1 MRQLWSRLARSLVV
15 ALGATGALGAAGTT
29 VAVPVEGVAVGGV
42 AAAVAGEVARTAK
55 EPANS
60 TQRAGFTLESMTT
73 VLSKDAEYFDLNLSL
88 HNPSAAVLR
97 GAVALSVGTG
107 TANSRETLNGWMTA
121 ASSQGYRLTR
131 VATLEN
137 VAVRAKSTQNLN
149 FHIPVTELPL
159 ANPQMWG
166 PRFLEAAFETQT
178 PDLDTTTAKTST
190 PTSREETKAEA
201 TTEVAPLHTFLV
213 WDSGAAFQPSSL
225 LVLAPVTAT
234 AADQLSRLR
243 QEPVG
248 SEADFTGGS
257 AQRVRALCQAAARL
271 PLTLAWDPFLL
282 DDSLW
287 GREELVELLGKGKT
301 TSGEKQITWL
311 EALQRHS
318 CGTQEY
324 AYLPPGDFSS
334 QDLAALN
341 PAELQRL
348 HQATS
353 EVAQAT
359 AALLPDF
366 SQKLLL
372 WPSTKA
378 SSTTTK
384 ARTSTTGNT
393 VKPGTSALNYLAEVQ
408 TWGLQPRLVL
418 EDPESYESSFAPS
431 TYDIDARR
439 EIVTG
444 SDSVSLGWAADPQ
457 ISALLAGV
465 SPVQVSDDEDG
476 ARGGASG
483 TGASGAYGD
492 DGAGQDFSALQ
503 LRQWALAQSAVLTR
517 QRPFSSRLFVA
528 ALPRDYAADS
538 AQSQILEALSQAR
551 WLNFPSLSQAR
562 PDNRTTST
570 VLGPTTSNRYG
581 AAAQELNQTLQ
592 GAQALALTVPE
603 PPKLQRSFAALA
615 LARNCTTCL
624 GLSRTQRDQLPNPAQ
639 AVLSLVSAEPASTIN
654 LLDSQAKIPISVSNQ
669 LNQPISVRLVLEPG
683 DLRLQIEDSPVL
695 QIPARSISPAR
706 IAVRAVGSGNLTVRV
721 SLQNLEGQP
730 LGEVHQIKVRVRAE
744 WESTGTWIISG
755 LLAAVFVFGLVRRI
769 RRGRPARTAADRE
782 VGSSPVDSA
791 LESDPAGSKEATRG
805 GDD

>member
-1 MRQLWSRLARSLVV
+1 M
-15 ALGATGALGAAGTT
+15 
-29 VAVPVEGVAVGGV
+29 
-42 AAAVAGEVARTAK
+42 
-55 EPANS
+55 
-60 TQRAGFTLESMTT
+60 
-73 VLSKDAEYFDLNLSL
+73 
-88 HNPSAAVLR
+88 
-97 GAVALSVGTG
+97 
-107 TANSRETLNGWMTA
+107 
-121 ASSQGYRLTR
+121 
-131 VATLEN
+131 
-137 VAVRAKSTQNLN
+137 
-149 FHIPVTELPL
+149 
-159 ANPQMWG
+159 
-166 PRFLEAAFETQT
+166 
-178 PDLDTTTAKTST
+178 
-190 PTSREETKAEA
+190 
-201 TTEVAPLHTFLV
+201 APLHTFLV

-234 AADQLSRLR
+234 AADQLSQLR

-287 GREELVELLGKGKT
+287 GREELVELLGKGKPP
-301 TSGEKQITWL
+301 SGEKQITWL

-366 SQKLLL
+366 SPKLLL

-570 VLGPTTSNRYG
+570 VSDPTTSNR
-581 AAAQELNQTLQ
+581 Q

-603 PPKLQRSFAALA
+603 PQKLQHSFAALA
-615 LARNCTTCL
+615 LAHNCTTCL
-624 GLSRTQRDQLPNPAQ
+624 GLSRTLRGQLPNPAQ

-695 QIPARSISPAR
+695 RIPARSISPAR

-791 LESDPAGSKEATRG
+791 LEGDPAGSKEATRG